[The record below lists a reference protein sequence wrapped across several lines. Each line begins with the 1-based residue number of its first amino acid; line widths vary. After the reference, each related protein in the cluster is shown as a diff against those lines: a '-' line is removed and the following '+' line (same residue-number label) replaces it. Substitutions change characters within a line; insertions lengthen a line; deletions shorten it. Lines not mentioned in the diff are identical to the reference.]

1 MKLKLRRR
9 FVLMLAAIFLLGG
22 AAGYR
27 FFTWYTDDVVTLLGQ
42 RLVERNA
49 LYEHGRLLGLV
60 SREIALAQKMA
71 SSPVLKEWIAA
82 ETDPRRRDRALA
94 ELEDYRQSFHNR
106 SYFFAL
112 AASGNYYYND
122 DKASGPANSPRYTL
136 SEKVLKDGWFYTTLR
151 KVKDIQLN
159 VDTDRHLGL
168 TRIWINTVV
177 RDAAGRAVAVTGTG
191 LDLSE
196 FIQDFLSSVDEQ
208 TTNLLMDEHGAIQA
222 HPDVSQIDFASARKI
237 ETSEFQN
244 TLVNLISTPEQVATL
259 RQAMADLMR
268 GDTRSRS
275 LELNIQGRRQLVG
288 ISWLPEI
295 RWFVVSM
302 SSPSVV
308 SVSSGLPLAIL
319 LLALALV
326 AALLVAA
333 LWFDRVVL
341 SRLVTLDTAAEKLGR
356 GEYQLALNDKTHDE
370 IGRLTQAFA
379 TMATRVANYT
389 RDLQQQ
395 VAERTAEL
403 EALANSDQ
411 LTGLLNRR
419 GMTDRLNAEMN
430 RLRRE
435 HRHFGL
441 LQFDLD
447 YFKNINDRYGHAAG
461 DAVLNGLGA
470 LLRLNVRD
478 YDACARWG
486 GEEFLV
492 AMFDV
497 ADEHELHAVAEKLAA
512 AVRNAEF
519 SYQGQTIR
527 ITTSIGMTL
536 ADPSG
541 ELDLALSR
549 VDAAC
554 YQAKSAGRDCTA
566 SA

>member
-1 MKLKLRRR
+1 MKLQLRRR

-27 FFTWYTDDVVTLLGQ
+27 FFIWYTDDVVTLLGQ

-82 ETDPRRRDRALA
+82 ETDSRRRDRALA

-122 DKASGPANSPRYTL
+122 DKAKGPADSPRYTL

-196 FIQDFLSSVDEQ
+196 FIQGFLSNADDQS
-208 TTNLLMDEHGAIQA
+208 TNLLMDEHGAIQA
-222 HPDVSQIDFASARKI
+222 HPDVSLIDFASARKV

-244 TLVNLISTPEQVATL
+244 TLVNLVSTPEQVANL
-259 RQAMADLMR
+259 RQAMADLIR
-268 GDTRSRS
+268 GDVRSRS
-275 LELNIQGRRQLVG
+275 LELNIQGHRQLVG

-319 LLALALV
+319 LLAMALV

-341 SRLVTLDTAAEKLGR
+341 SRLVSLDHATEKIGR
-356 GEYQLALNDKTHDE
+356 GDYQLSLHDASQDE
-370 IGRLTQAFA
+370 IGRLTHAFSA
-379 TMATRVANYT
+379 MATRVANYT

-403 EALANSDQ
+403 QALANSDQ

-419 GMTDRLNAEMN
+419 GMTDRLTAEMN

-435 HRHFGL
+435 SRHFGL

-447 YFKNINDRYGHAAG
+447 FFKQVNDQYGHEAG
-461 DAVLNGLGA
+461 DIVLSRLGEI
-470 LLRLNVRD
+470 LLANVRD

-492 AMFDV
+492 ALFNV
-497 ADEHELHAVAEKLAA
+497 ADNSELAVVAEKLAS
-512 AVRNAEF
+512 AVRDADF
-519 SYQGQTIR
+519 AYQGNTIR

-536 ADPSG
+536 VDPACA
-541 ELDLALSR
+541 LDDALRR

-554 YQAKSAGRDCTA
+554 YEAKQAGRDRTVLV
-566 SA
+566 